1 MKIVIGLSTP
11 RKKGVLSRIVQSWGG
26 TKFSHAF
33 IEIRSSYLREG
44 NQIIY
49 HASGTCVKIESAD
62 NFEKDNVVVK
72 SYDLPIDRKIKRKI
86 MNFAISR
93 TGRPY
98 NVLQLLGFV
107 VMRLRNKLGFKG
119 GNPWGG
125 GGYVCTE
132 LVAELLNDHLGI
144 AVRKDFDDVTLND
157 IEIILEE
164 NEKRNKIR
172 SQAAGISR

>member
-1 MKIVIGLSTP
+1 MKVIIGLSAP
-11 RKKGVLSRIVQSWGG
+11 KRVNIFSRMVMAYGK
-26 TKFSHAF
+26 TRFSHAY
-33 IEIRSSYLREG
+33 IEIRSSYLTEG

-49 HASGTCVKIESAD
+49 HASGSCVKIESAD
-62 NFEKDNVVVK
+62 NFDKDNTTIK
-72 SYDLPIDRKIKRKI
+72 SYEIPIDRKIKRKV

-98 NVLQLLGFV
+98 NVLQLLGFL
-107 VMRLRNKLGFKG
+107 VMRLRKKLGFKG

-144 AVRKDFDDVTLND
+144 AVRKDFDDVTLKD

-172 SQAAGISR
+172 SQTASVSG